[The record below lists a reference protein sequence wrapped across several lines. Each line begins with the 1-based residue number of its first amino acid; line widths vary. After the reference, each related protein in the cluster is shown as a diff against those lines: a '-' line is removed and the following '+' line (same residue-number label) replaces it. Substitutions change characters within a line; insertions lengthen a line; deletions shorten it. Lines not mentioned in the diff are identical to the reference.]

1 MDITS
6 NIGFLEARTHYY
18 HSRGVS
24 YSNAMEMAYH
34 DCGRS
39 DLRWQH
45 EWMKDKG
52 WMFQSWL
59 VKPIVPR
66 VQDYI
71 IFKPLFD
78 DIRNLDQETLH
89 ASYVSLL
96 AQHAQEQA
104 MDSITLVKQ
113 EQEAY
118 YHKYGRWYDKFITY
132 LK

>member
-1 MDITS
+1 MNIIS
-6 NIGFLEARTHYY
+6 NIDFLDARVQYY
-18 HSRGVS
+18 RSRGES
-24 YSNAMEMAYH
+24 YSNAMEMAHH
-34 DCGRS
+34 DCYMY
-39 DLRWQH
+39 DLTYQYRWL
-45 EWMKDKG
+45 KDNT
-52 WMFQSWL
+52 
-59 VKPIVPR
+59 IVPR
-66 VQDYI
+66 VHNYI

-78 DIRNLDQETLH
+78 DISNLDQETLH

-104 MDSITLVKQ
+104 MDSITLLKQ